1 MTRPELPNLT
11 TARER
16 VDSARSLSIHLE
28 ILSLT
33 VDPIDWRAGCANSA
47 CPNRAGSCQA
57 KWRLQNAR
65 PEPDLR

>member
-33 VDPIDWRAGCANSA
+33 VDPIDWRAGCVMWPSHLCGVELGSRSCSA
-47 CPNRAGSCQA
+47 G
-57 KWRLQNAR
+57 
-65 PEPDLR
+65 